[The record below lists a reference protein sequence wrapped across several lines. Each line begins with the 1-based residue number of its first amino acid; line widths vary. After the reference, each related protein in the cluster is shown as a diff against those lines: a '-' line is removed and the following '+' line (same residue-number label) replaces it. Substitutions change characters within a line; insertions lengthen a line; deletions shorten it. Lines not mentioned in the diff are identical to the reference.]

1 MTVVTRTM
9 PSLRIEG
16 ARPDDHVIVLFGATG
31 DLAKRK
37 LLPGLYHLFEAGLLP
52 RRYRIIGTS
61 RRPLGDDEFRA
72 LGAAGDGGVRPRC
85 EPGSRWDEFAA
96 NLAYAASDV
105 GAADELADAT
115 RRAEDAIGGEPRR
128 LHYLSVPPQAM
139 AGIVETLG
147 AAGLADGARVI
158 MEKPFGPTSS
168 RRGR

>member
-9 PSLRIEG
+9 PALRIEG

-72 LGAAGDGGVRPRC
+72 LARQ
-85 EPGSRWDEFAA
+85 
-96 NLAYAASDV
+96 
-105 GAADELADAT
+105 AT
-115 RRAEDAIGGEPRR
+115 EK
-128 LHYLSVPPQAM
+128 LSL
-139 AGIVETLG
+139 IH
-147 AAGLADGARVI
+147 I
-158 MEKPFGPTSS
+158 
-168 RRGR
+168 